1 MGASLLH
8 NMVCCSVLQCVAVCC
23 SVLQCMLYI
32 KMDASLLHNMVCCSV
47 LQCVAVHVV
56 HQDGRISVAQH
67 GYGVAT
73 IGKLLDIIGL
83 FCKRAL

>member
-1 MGASLLH
+1 MDPTDRSHPIVKSITTLYK
-8 NMVCCSVLQCVAVCC
+8 MVVHQDGRISVAQHGVLQCVA
-23 SVLQCMLYI
+23 
-32 KMDASLLHNMVCCSV
+32 VCCSV